1 MTMSSGG
8 GDPKAIHYKEQLA
21 KPEAEGAGQT
31 GDGAFGNTKR
41 QSVQR
46 WGRGR
51 GAATVKRKVG
61 LSYIILTQETRRS
74 HWRTRQL
81 FAL

>member
-1 MTMSSGG
+1 M
-8 GDPKAIHYKEQLA
+8 HYREQPA
-21 KPEAEGAGQT
+21 KPEAAGAGQA

-46 WGRGR
+46 WGRGG
-51 GAATVKRKVG
+51 GAATVKRKAG
-61 LSYIILTQETRRS
+61 LSYIILTQETGRS